1 MIKTD
6 SLTRR
11 LYATDASLYEEY
23 PSGVSFPASEDDIIS
38 LVSES
43 KKKNFSITA
52 RSAGTSLAGQTTG
65 DGVIMDVSR
74 HMTDILEINKTNQ
87 FARVQPGVI
96 RDTLNRE
103 AAKSGLQF
111 GPDTATTNR
120 CMLGGMIGNNSC
132 GSFSI
137 KHKTTRE
144 HILEVDAILSDGSRV
159 VFKPLS
165 NAELREKLA
174 LDSLEGSIYR
184 GMIELLKKHRD
195 NIFNSYPHP
204 DIIRRN
210 TGYALD
216 RLCEMDPITPGGR
229 AFNLAEL
236 LCGSEGTLAMTTE
249 AKVRLVPL
257 PAHKILFIPQ
267 FENLM
272 DSLHAA
278 VEAVQ
283 FEPAAVELVD
293 DIILNATKGNIE
305 QQKNRFFL
313 DGDPGS
319 ILIIQFEGE
328 DQAELIE
335 KANRLAS
342 ALKKRSLGYAYPVLT
357 GQDEMRRV
365 WDLRKAGLGL

>member
-137 KHKTTRE
+137 KYRTTRE
-144 HILEVDAILSDGSRV
+144 HILEVEAILSDGTRA
-159 VFKPLS
+159 VFKPINKS
-165 NAELREKLA
+165 ELAEKLK
-174 LDSLEGSIYR
+174 LDSLEGDIYR
-184 GMIELLKKHRD
+184 GMLELLKKHKEQ
-195 NIFNSYPHP
+195 ILEHYPHP

-229 AFNLAEL
+229 PFNLAE
-236 LCGSEGTLAMTTE
+236 
-249 AKVRLVPL
+249 
-257 PAHKILFIPQ
+257 
-267 FENLM
+267 
-272 DSLHAA
+272 
-278 VEAVQ
+278 
-283 FEPAAVELVD
+283 
-293 DIILNATKGNIE
+293 
-305 QQKNRFFL
+305 
-313 DGDPGS
+313 
-319 ILIIQFEGE
+319 
-328 DQAELIE
+328 
-335 KANRLAS
+335 
-342 ALKKRSLGYAYPVLT
+342 
-357 GQDEMRRV
+357 
-365 WDLRKAGLGL
+365 

>member
-23 PSGVSFPASEDDIIS
+23 PSGVAFPASADDIIS

-43 KKKNFSITA
+43 EKRNFSITA

-144 HILEVDAILSDGSRV
+144 HIQEIDAVLSDGSEA
-159 VFKPLS
+159 VFKALEPD
-165 NAELREKLA
+165 ELDEKLQ
-174 LDSLEGSIYR
+174 LESLEGDIYR
-184 GMIELLKKHRD
+184 GTIQILSDHWKKIIR
-195 NIFNSYPHP
+195 SYPHP
-204 DIIRRN
+204 
-210 TGYALD
+210 
-216 RLCEMDPITPGGR
+216 
-229 AFNLAEL
+229 
-236 LCGSEGTLAMTTE
+236 
-249 AKVRLVPL
+249 
-257 PAHKILFIPQ
+257 
-267 FENLM
+267 
-272 DSLHAA
+272 
-278 VEAVQ
+278 
-283 FEPAAVELVD
+283 
-293 DIILNATKGNIE
+293 
-305 QQKNRFFL
+305 
-313 DGDPGS
+313 
-319 ILIIQFEGE
+319 
-328 DQAELIE
+328 
-335 KANRLAS
+335 
-342 ALKKRSLGYAYPVLT
+342 
-357 GQDEMRRV
+357 
-365 WDLRKAGLGL
+365 

>member
-11 LYATDASLYEEY
+11 LYATDASLYEEF
-23 PSGVSFPASEDDIIS
+23 PSGVAFPKSADDIRS
-38 LVSES
+38 LVSQTAD
-43 KKKNFSITA
+43 KNFSITA

-74 HMTDILEINKTNQ
+74 YMTDIIEINEKER

-159 VFKPLS
+159 AFKPVGET
-165 NAELREKLA
+165 ELAEKLS
-174 LDSLEGSIYR
+174 LDTLEGSIYR
-184 GMIELLKKHRD
+184 GMVDLLKKHRD
-195 NIFNSYPHP
+195 EIFESYPHS

-216 RLCEMDPITPGGR
+216 RMCEMDPITPGGR
-229 AFNLAEL
+229 PFNLAEL
-236 LCGSEGTLAMTTE
+236 LCGS
-249 AKVRLVPL
+249 
-257 PAHKILFIPQ
+257 
-267 FENLM
+267 
-272 DSLHAA
+272 
-278 VEAVQ
+278 
-283 FEPAAVELVD
+283 
-293 DIILNATKGNIE
+293 
-305 QQKNRFFL
+305 
-313 DGDPGS
+313 
-319 ILIIQFEGE
+319 
-328 DQAELIE
+328 
-335 KANRLAS
+335 
-342 ALKKRSLGYAYPVLT
+342 
-357 GQDEMRRV
+357 
-365 WDLRKAGLGL
+365 